1 MNMDLFLTGLGWV
14 GAAGLLIAF
23 FLNSTKR
30 LSSDS
35 NLYQLLNFAFAGMLA
50 VNAYYIGSIPFL
62 IVNSFWAGIAL
73 VSMYNSKSGK
83 S

>member
-1 MNMDLFLTGLGWV
+1 MDLFLTGLGWV

-23 FLNSTKR
+23 FLNSSKR

-35 NLYQLLNFAFAGMLA
+35 NLYQLLNFAFASMLA
-50 VNAYYIGSIPFL
+50 VNAYYIGSIPFF

-73 VSMYNSKSGK
+73 FGMYKNRSKK
-83 S
+83 H